1 MLNQCIITCVFLNH
15 FESHLSAMFVRFGW
29 LTACVLLLTGIHPL
43 YAADIVDRVVAV
55 VNDDVITMSE
65 VNQEGKAL
73 FRRIAEQVPP
83 ERLEEAL
90 QQARQNVIE
99 ELIDKKILQQ
109 EARKYDLK
117 VTDEEVDRALKR
129 ILERNHTTMEQFR
142 SELAAMGMNEQQYRE
157 NLRSQILSSK
167 LVNMEV
173 RSRVIIPEEKIIDYY
188 DTHYMERMGDGGYYL
203 LQIGINVDP
212 DALDQEQA
220 RAEARKKAEQIR
232 KRALAGED
240 FKELAKKYSDL
251 PSATDGGDIGVFK
264 ADEMAPAMRE
274 AVINLKPGE
283 ISAIVETTSGFQI
296 FKLLSS
302 KQGQIVAKVPYDE
315 VKEEIRNI
323 LYQQETK
330 ALFDRWLK
338 KMRKNA
344 YIKIL

>member
-1 MLNQCIITCVFLNH
+1 M
-15 FESHLSAMFVRFGW
+15 SVRFGW
-29 LTACVLLLTGIHPL
+29 LTACILLFTCIHPI

-55 VNDDVITMSE
+55 VNDDVITLSE

-73 FRRIAEQVPP
+73 FKRIAEQVPP
-83 ERLEEAL
+83 DRLEEAL

-117 VTDEEVDRALKR
+117 VTDEEVDRALQR
-129 ILERNHTTMEQFR
+129 ILERNNTTMEQFR
-142 SELAAMGMNEQQYRE
+142 SELAAVGMDEQQYRE

-173 RSRVIIPEEKIIDYY
+173 RSKVIIPEEKIIDYY

-212 DALDQEQA
+212 NDPDPERA

-232 KRALAGED
+232 EQALAGED
-240 FKELAKKYSDL
+240 FKELARKYSDL
-251 PSATDGGDIGVFK
+251 PSAADGGDIGVFK

-274 AVINLKPGE
+274 AVISLKPGE
-283 ISAIVETTSGFQI
+283 ISELVETSSGFQI

-330 ALFDRWLK
+330 ELFDNWLK
-338 KMRKNA
+338 KMRENA

>member
-1 MLNQCIITCVFLNH
+1 
-15 FESHLSAMFVRFGW
+15 MFVRFGW

>member
-1 MLNQCIITCVFLNH
+1 M
-15 FESHLSAMFVRFGW
+15 SVRFSW
-29 LTACVLLLTGIHPL
+29 LTAFILLFFTCTHPIC
-43 YAADIVDRVVAV
+43 AADIVDRVVAV

-73 FRRIAEQVPP
+73 FKRIAEQVPP
-83 ERLEEAL
+83 DRLEEAL
-90 QQARQNVIE
+90 EQARQNVIE

-117 VTDEEVDRALKR
+117 VTDEEVDRALQR
-129 ILERNHTTMEQFR
+129 ILERNNTTIEQFR
-142 SELAAMGMNEQQYRE
+142 RDLAAMGMDEQQYRE

-173 RSRVIIPEEKIIDYY
+173 RSRVIIPEEKILDYY
-188 DTHYMERMGDGGYYL
+188 DTHYMERMGNGGYYL

-212 DALDQEQA
+212 DNPDPERA
-220 RAEARKKAEQIR
+220 RAEARKKAEEIR
-232 KRALAGED
+232 EQALAGKD
-240 FKELAKKYSDL
+240 FKELARKYSDL
-251 PSATDGGDIGVFK
+251 PSSADGGDIGVFK

-274 AVINLKPGE
+274 AVVKLKPGE
-283 ISAIVETTSGFQI
+283 ISELVETPSGFQI

-330 ALFDRWLK
+330 ELFDNWLK
-338 KMRKNA
+338 KMRENA

>member
-1 MLNQCIITCVFLNH
+1 MLNQCIITCVSLNH
-15 FESHLSAMFVRFGW
+15 FANHLSAMSVRFGW
-29 LTACVLLLTGIHPL
+29 LTACILLLTSIHPL

-73 FRRIAEQVPP
+73 FRRIAEQIPP
-83 ERLEEAL
+83 DRLEEAL
-90 QQARQNVIE
+90 QQARQNVVE

-129 ILERNHTTMEQFR
+129 ILERNNTTMEQFR

-173 RSRVIIPEEKIIDYY
+173 RSKVIIPEEKIIDYY

-203 LQIGINVDP
+203 LQIGINIDP
-212 DALDQEQA
+212 DIPDPERA
-220 RAEARKKAEQIR
+220 RTEARKKAEQIR
-232 KRALAGED
+232 ERALAGED

-251 PSATDGGDIGVFK
+251 PSAADGGDIGVFK

-302 KQGQIVAKVPYDE
+302 KQGQIVARAPYDE

-330 ALFDRWLK
+330 ELFDHWLK
-338 KMRKNA
+338 KMRENA